1 MKRALRAARGLWWRL
16 LLCTAAGTLVAW
28 LWHLGYADPPWRW
41 DDPAFWLHLA
51 TEGMVAAGIGGSL
64 FILWRAA
71 ERYLRAQRHLRE
83 GRVAGEES
91 SR

>member
-1 MKRALRAARGLWWRL
+1 
-16 LLCTAAGTLVAW
+16 
-28 LWHLGYADPPWRW
+28 
-41 DDPAFWLHLA
+41 
-51 TEGMVAAGIGGSL
+51 MVAAGIGGSL